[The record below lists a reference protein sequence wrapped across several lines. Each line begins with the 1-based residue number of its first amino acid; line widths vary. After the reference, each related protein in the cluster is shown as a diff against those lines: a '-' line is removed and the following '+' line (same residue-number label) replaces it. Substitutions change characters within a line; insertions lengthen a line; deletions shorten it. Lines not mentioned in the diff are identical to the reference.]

1 MHTDYPI
8 ELCRHDRCD
17 WQDACNRSCNRL
29 CGRGKAIGPEGDW
42 ARASYYARK
51 FLLNRVGNCAGEFV
65 AEASDKEQD
74 AFQVPEL
81 STRHQQCQIEQHKHD
96 PILRLILFFK

>member
-1 MHTDYPI
+1 M
-8 ELCRHDRCD
+8 
-17 WQDACNRSCNRL
+17 
-29 CGRGKAIGPEGDW
+29 
-42 ARASYYARK
+42 
-51 FLLNRVGNCAGEFV
+51 GNCAGEFV

-96 PILRLILFFK
+96 PILRLILFLSDMVLPLEDAAITAFRGFLLIFGYFYEIYLLHRI